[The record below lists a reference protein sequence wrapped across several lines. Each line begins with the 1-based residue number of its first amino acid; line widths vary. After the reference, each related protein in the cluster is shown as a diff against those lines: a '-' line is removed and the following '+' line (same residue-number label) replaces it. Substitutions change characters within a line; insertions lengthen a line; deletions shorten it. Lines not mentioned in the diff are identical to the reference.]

1 MAGSWLTQGRGGD
14 RDVGF
19 RPYLSER
26 CVNCGGFFLF
36 PLAVEG
42 LRKTEKRPAV
52 CRQPGEILS
61 IDLFGLSKASLPHER
76 GTERV
81 PRRQNPAGRFTVT
94 QRVLGLHRLTKF
106 RDTLIN
112 LAVTIKNFTGQHR
125 SDDGEDRLPGIGP
138 GGFFWRHEKHS
149 DWYGLPFPP
158 EPRTH
163 TFFRNPLPPP

>member
-19 RPYLSER
+19 RPYLSET

-36 PLAVEG
+36 PLAVEA

-52 CRQPGEILS
+52 FRQPGEILS

-76 GTERV
+76 GTERA

-94 QRVLGLHRLTKF
+94 QRVLDLHRLTKF
-106 RDTLIN
+106 IATLIT
-112 LAVTIKNFTGQHR
+112 LAVTVKNVTGRHLR
-125 SDDGEDRLPGIGP
+125 DDC
-138 GGFFWRHEKHS
+138 
-149 DWYGLPFPP
+149 
-158 EPRTH
+158 
-163 TFFRNPLPPP
+163 